1 MYTVTS
7 GSDPGR
13 PAPNRNPVRQ
23 LLVLKP
29 GPRRWPL
36 ALRAG
41 LCMALPVAIGWAVGD
56 IGSGLLATIGAFTAL
71 YGANRPYLFRAGF
84 LAGVAVCFSVFVAFG
99 DWAAQVPWAGVLA
112 ICLVAV
118 LSTFVCN
125 ALAVGPPGA
134 YMFVLACAA
143 GTGLATEHL
152 APWRVG
158 LLVLAG
164 GALAWLVHMA
174 GAAFG
179 FRRPERES
187 VAAAARATQA
197 YVDAVGTGAV
207 ETTRHR
213 AAQALHESWKMLV
226 NFQPP
231 HRVSGPAL
239 TALRAEAL
247 RLHVLFAETMNGVA
261 DGAAPPVPD
270 RADPDRIPLGR
281 PGTVDLLRRAATRES
296 TASRIA
302 LRVGVAALITGF
314 VALWLGVDHSYWA
327 VAAAVLMLHQGFDW
341 IRTVARG
348 TERMLGT
355 FVGLA
360 VAGVVLA
367 LEPHGLVLAL
377 MLGVLQFVVEILVT
391 RNYAL
396 SVVFITPLALTIAYS
411 GSPVHD
417 VPSLLVARGIDTV
430 IGCVIALLVYFIAVR
445 RHNVARLDDTIAA
458 TLRAVNATAPYVAG
472 RRIGSDGARAARRDL
487 QLCLMAMVAAYDT
500 GVGGSERER
509 RSAERMWP
517 TVVAAEDLGY
527 RVLATCW
534 TIEHG
539 DAGHDGGALAPEGL
553 DAFTA
558 AVDTLAEAVMTTTAP
573 GAHDEISGFGSAE
586 IDRLRKSLV
595 CKAD

>member
-1 MYTVTS
+1 
-7 GSDPGR
+7 
-13 PAPNRNPVRQ
+13 
-23 LLVLKP
+23 
-29 GPRRWPL
+29 
-36 ALRAG
+36 
-41 LCMALPVAIGWAVGD
+41 MALPVALGWAAGD

-84 LAGVAVCFSVFVAFG
+84 LAGVAVCFAAFVAFG

-118 LSTFVCN
+118 LATFVCN

-174 GAAFG
+174 GAVFG

-187 VAAAARATQA
+187 VAAAATATQA
-197 YVDAVGTGAV
+197 YVDAVGTGA
-207 ETTRHR
+207 ESGTRHR

-226 NFQPP
+226 NFQPAQ
-231 HRVSGPAL
+231 RVSSPAL
-239 TALRAEAL
+239 VALRAEAL

-261 DGAAPPVPD
+261 SGTVPEGAE
-270 RADPDRIPLGR
+270 PDRIPLGR
-281 PGTVDLLRRAATRES
+281 PRTVDLLRRGATPGS
-296 TASRIA
+296 AASRIA
-302 LRVGVAALITGF
+302 LRVGVAAVIAGF

-327 VAAAVLMLHQGFDW
+327 MAAAVLMLHQGFDW

-367 LEPHGLVLAL
+367 GEPHGLLLAVL
-377 MLGVLQFVVEILVT
+377 LGGLQFVVELLVT

-396 SVVFITPLALTIAYS
+396 AVVFITPMALTIAF
-411 GSPVHD
+411 GGRPVDD
-417 VPSLLVARGIDTV
+417 VPGLLAARGIDTL
-430 IGCVIALLVYFIAVR
+430 IGCVTALLVYLVVVR
-445 RHNVARLDDTIAA
+445 RHNVARLDATIVA
-458 TLRAVNATAPYVAG
+458 TLRAVNATVPYVAS
-472 RRIGSDGARAARRDL
+472 RQVGSDGARAARRDL
-487 QLCLMAMVAAYDT
+487 QLCLMAMIAAYDT

-509 RSAERMWP
+509 RSTERTWP
-517 TVVAAEDLGY
+517 TVVATEDLGY
-527 RVLATCW
+527 WVLATCW
-534 TIEHG
+534 MIEHG
-539 DAGHDGGALAPEGL
+539 DSGPAGGGLTPGGL

-558 AVDTLAEAVMTTTAP
+558 AVDELAEAVAATSSPALAELP
-573 GAHDEISGFGSAE
+573 GFGSAE
-586 IDRLRKSLV
+586 ISRLRKSLV
-595 CKAD
+595 GKEV